1 MIKICKLWISKQK
14 FMEEEKSNKKQKTD
28 RERQTFFRVAFKN
41 NCNLLQIAD
50 NKANMVISINALV
63 ISSIIAISGYGI
75 ISDKLDLYGT
85 NLVIPMVLILLTC
98 FISTILAV
106 KAAKPKILN
115 DNTVTVNARERSLLF
130 FGDSSSYSKEA
141 FLKEIE
147 KVLLSRDD
155 LNSHMAVTLYYQG
168 KVLKNKYNLLGYAY
182 NVFLLGLA
190 MGVFFFLTYL
200 LFDLP

>member
-1 MIKICKLWISKQK
+1 
-14 FMEEEKSNKKQKTD
+14 MEEEKSNKKQKTD

>member
-1 MIKICKLWISKQK
+1 MQ
-14 FMEEEKSNKKQKTD
+14 EELSTKKEKSE

-63 ISSIIAISGYGI
+63 ISSIIAISGYGT
-75 ISDKLDLYGT
+75 ISNKLDISGSKLI
-85 NLVIPMVLILLTC
+85 IPLVLILVTC
-98 FISTILAV
+98 FISTILGV
-106 KAAKPKILN
+106 QAAKPKIVN
-115 DNTVTVNARERSLLF
+115 DDVVKNNTQQGSLLF
-130 FGDSSSYSKEA
+130 FGESAAYSKEEY
-141 FLKEIE
+141 LMELE
-147 KVLLSRDD
+147 KILPSRNA

-190 MGVFFFLTYL
+190 IGVFSFLGYLFFDFL
-200 LFDLP
+200 

>member
-1 MIKICKLWISKQK
+1 MQ
-14 FMEEEKSNKKQKTD
+14 EEKSNKKQKSD

-75 ISDKLDLYGT
+75 ISEKLDLYGT
-85 NLVIPMVLILLTC
+85 KLIIPMVLILLTC

-115 DNTVTVNARERSLLF
+115 DDTVTVNARQGSLLF
-130 FGDSSSYSKEA
+130 FGDSSTYSKEA
-141 FLKEIE
+141 YLKEID
-147 KVLLSRDD
+147 KILLSRDE

-182 NVFLLGLA
+182 NIFLLGLA
-190 MGVFFFLTYL
+190 LGVFSFLGYL
-200 LFDLP
+200 VFENF